1 MHRVLLTGGPTL
13 VRDAY
18 ARVIA
23 ASPAFAHPAQTA
35 TLTDALTGL
44 TTCDLLLVD
53 TQELNRGPSAAAQMR
68 LLHATACT
76 RVAILGHVTPAE
88 LPFLTSAGV
97 TGVLG
102 PYLAPDDF
110 LTALDAICGGAMVIS
125 PAPAHTAQPPISRIQ
140 PNSDHGTLT
149 PLTQR
154 EREVLTLIATQPD
167 NTAIA
172 KALDVSPLT
181 IKSHV
186 NRIMHKLAASS
197 RSQLVALAYES
208 RLITPGNPA
217 VTRATDAES
226 RARTPRPAQA
236 S

>member
-1 MHRVLLTGGPTL
+1 MHRVLLAGGPTL

-23 ASPAFAHPAQTA
+23 ASPAFARPAQTA

-44 TTCDLLLVD
+44 NTCDLLLVD
-53 TQELNRGPSAAAQMR
+53 TQELIRGPSAAAQIR
-68 LLHATACT
+68 LLHAAACT
-76 RVAILGHVTPAE
+76 RVVVLGHVPPAE
-88 LPFLTSAGV
+88 LSFLTSAGV

-110 LTALDAICGGAMVIS
+110 LTALDVICGGAMVIS
-125 PAPAHTAQPPISRIQ
+125 PAPAHTAQPPTVHR
-140 PNSDHGTLT
+140 TLT
-149 PLTQR
+149 PLTRR

-181 IKSHV
+181 IKSHI

-197 RSQLVALAYES
+197 RSQLVVLAYEG
-208 RLITPGNPA
+208 RLIIPGTPADTGA
-217 VTRATDAES
+217 AGAGSRTRS
-226 RARTPRPAQA
+226 PRPDQD